1 MAAARFHLAQIN
13 IATFRKPVDAP
24 DNADFFDN
32 IDRINQIADT
42 SPGFVWRLVGD
53 GGDATDIRVFD
64 DPQTLV
70 NMSVWEG
77 PAELG
82 AFVYRSGHLEIMR
95 RRTEWFDDMETWM
108 VLWWIPAG
116 EIPTIADARHR
127 LDLLAKHGPTPD
139 AFTFR
144 QSFPAPQSVAVP
156 SLSDEHS

>member
-77 PAELG
+77 MAELG
-82 AFVYRSGHLEIMR
+82 AFVYRSGHLDIMR
-95 RRTEWFDDMETWM
+95 RRAEWFDDMEAHM

-116 EIPTIADARHR
+116 EVPTIADARHR
-127 LDLLAKHGPTPD
+127 LDLLAEHGPTPD

-144 QSFPAPQSVAVP
+144 QSFPAPTAAPASTPAR
-156 SLSDEHS
+156 

>member
-1 MAAARFHLAQIN
+1 MTLARYHLAQIN
-13 IATFRKPVDAP
+13 IATFRQPVDAP

-42 SPGFVWRLVGD
+42 SPGFVWRLEGD
-53 GGDATDIRVFD
+53 GGDATDIRAFD

-77 PAELG
+77 LAELG

-95 RRTEWFDDMETWM
+95 RRTEWFDEMETPM

-116 EIPTIADARHR
+116 ERPTLDDARHR
-127 LDLLAKHGPTPD
+127 LDLLASQGPTPA

-144 QSFPAPQSVAVP
+144 QAFPSPDAASATSP
-156 SLSDEHS
+156 SDERP